1 MQRRFKYNNR
11 RNEDNIDYNSMYQ
24 AYFRD
29 LKDLGFSL
37 YSLSIAIG
45 LNQHSLDY
53 LLQGYFSKPLKFE
66 HVYKTSVLTG
76 IPFDLSKYGNLGIS
90 KTDLVLTLE
99 QKESTI
105 KHKKNK

>member
-24 AYFRD
+24 AYLRD
-29 LKDLGFSL
+29 VKDLGFSL

-53 LLQGYFSKPLKFE
+53 LYQGYFTKPLKFE
-66 HVYKTSVLTG
+66 HIYKVSTITG
-76 IPFDLSKYGNLGIS
+76 IPFDLSKYGHLGIS
-90 KTDLVLTLE
+90 RTDLVLTLE
-99 QKESTI
+99 QKEPTI
-105 KHKKNK
+105 KHAKNK